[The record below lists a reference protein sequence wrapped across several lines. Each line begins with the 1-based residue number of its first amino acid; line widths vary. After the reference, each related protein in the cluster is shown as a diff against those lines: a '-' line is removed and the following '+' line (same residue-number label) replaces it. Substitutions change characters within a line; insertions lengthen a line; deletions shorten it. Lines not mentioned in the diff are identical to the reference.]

1 MCGAALAR
9 YFKHLDWLQ
18 QVWFAENHSDAA
30 GVIERD
36 RVSLSGGQD
45 LAAFVG
51 LAPEERKLGDG
62 ARSQRHDAGSGLS
75 AS

>member
-9 YFKHLDWLQ
+9 NFKHLDWLQ
-18 QVWFAENHSDAA
+18 QVWFAGNHSDAA

-45 LAAFVG
+45 LAFVALVPRCG
-51 LAPEERKLGDG
+51 SSGTGRG
-62 ARSQRHDAGSGLS
+62 RSVTMPGVD
-75 AS
+75 

>member
-9 YFKHLDWLQ
+9 NFKHLDWLQ
-18 QVWFAENHSDAA
+18 QVWFAGNHSDAA

-45 LAAFVG
+45 LAAFVA
-51 LAPEERKLGDG
+51 LVT
-62 ARSQRHDAGSGLS
+62 
-75 AS
+75 